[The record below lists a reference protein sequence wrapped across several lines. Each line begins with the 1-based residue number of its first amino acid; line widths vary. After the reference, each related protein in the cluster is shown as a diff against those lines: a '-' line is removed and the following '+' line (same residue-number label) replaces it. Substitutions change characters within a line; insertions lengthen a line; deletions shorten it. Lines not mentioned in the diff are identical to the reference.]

1 MASYKIKDIE
11 ILTGI
16 KAHTIRIWE
25 SRYGILKPERSETQI
40 RMYSDEELVYLLGI
54 RLLNQHGIKISR
66 IAEMCAVEMKNTIQE
81 IHLKKESNAT
91 IENLIMA
98 LVEMDEQIFR
108 DTLAQLIKTHGL
120 ENAFIQHLIPFFD
133 RIGVMWLTGTIN
145 HAQEH
150 FISSLIRQKIIREID
165 NLAIPSTNVP
175 PVLLYLPEHEW
186 HEISLLFYHF
196 LLRNEGIH
204 TVYLGQSLPYESLLL
219 CIEKV
224 QPRGIM
230 SSWLTSV
237 DEKFICNYFKQ
248 LRKQYPE
255 LAIYCGGAQIGI
267 HKSKIAHLVEPI
279 LNIPSMIAVFKSPHL
294 QFSQAQ

>member
-25 SRYGILKPERSETQI
+25 SRYGILHPERSDTQI
-40 RMYSDEELVYLLGI
+40 RMYTDEDLVCLLGI
-54 RLLNQHGIKISR
+54 RMLNQHGIKISR
-66 IAEMCAVEMKNTIQE
+66 IAEMTPEEMKKTIQAV
-81 IHLKKESNAT
+81 HAKKEVNAS
-91 IENLIMA
+91 IEDLIMA

-108 DTLAQLIKTHGL
+108 NTLTKLIELHGL
-120 ENAFIQHLIPFFD
+120 ENAFIQHLIPFLD

-145 HAQEH
+145 PAQEH

-165 NLAIPSTNVP
+165 ALPIPDPNVS

-196 LLRNEGIH
+196 LLRNAGIH
-204 TVYLGQSLPYESLLL
+204 TVYLGQSLPYESLLI
-219 CIEKV
+219 CIDKV
-224 QPRGIM
+224 QPHSIL

-237 DEKFICNYFKQ
+237 DEKFICDYHKQ
-248 LRKQYPE
+248 LRKKYPE

-267 HKSKIAHLVEPI
+267 HLKKIETLVHPI
-279 LNIPSMIAVFKSPHL
+279 LNTTSMISVIKSRHS
-294 QFSQAQ
+294 QFSLVQ